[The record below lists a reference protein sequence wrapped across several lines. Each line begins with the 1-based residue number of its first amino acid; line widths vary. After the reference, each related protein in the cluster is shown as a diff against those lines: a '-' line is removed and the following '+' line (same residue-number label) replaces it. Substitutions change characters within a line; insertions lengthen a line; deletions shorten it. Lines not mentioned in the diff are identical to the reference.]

1 MDGMVVRAWGSNVD
15 DGYEVI
21 ATRDLPVGHH
31 VFEVPRDVAVRLDST
46 HSDFK
51 ERIRDHPNFWDNCAF
66 REGSRPFAE
75 LTVMA
80 LYVGGAHDHTRCTAH
95 VVCTG
100 TKRSTCRTLSGNPSG
115 TSCLPTTTTC
125 PATAPTPN
133 CTCCAAA
140 VLSTV
145 VATDV
150 GTPRQRDGSHCLQ

>member
-66 REGSRPFAE
+66 REGSRPFVE

-80 LYVGGAHDHTRCTAH
+80 LYVGSARPH
-95 VVCTG
+95 VAQLTLFAQV
-100 TKRSTCRTLSGNPSG
+100 RSVLRAELFLEALLGHHASQLRPHAQQWR
-115 TSCLPTTTTC
+115 LHPTVR
-125 PATAPTPN
+125 
-133 CTCCAAA
+133 A
-140 VLSTV
+140 VQL
-145 VATDV
+145 
-150 GTPRQRDGSHCLQ
+150 LY